1 MFEFIN
7 ILCYTNKKG
16 GGSVRKITILAFAL
30 VAFLALGF
38 VCSCGVEEAEGDVMP
53 AKVDVLKVGKAD
65 CIVIN
70 TGTKI
75 IMIDT
80 AEKENLDDIRS
91 FMREKGYEKVDTL
104 ILTHYDKDHIGCAKE
119 IIEEYGVE
127 TVLENSFSSD
137 SELFHEYHYA
147 LKQQGKSAIRLNE
160 DYSFRSDSCD
170 FVINVPRQK
179 KYETKKD
186 NNSSLVVKMEC
197 GETCFLFCGDAEEL
211 RLTEIIDTCAGKY
224 DFVKIPY
231 HGNYLENYPAFLEK
245 IKVGAC
251 ALTCSKK
258 NPADPRTLEALE
270 SSGAEIYETKNGTVH
285 VETDGRTVAISQ

>member
-1 MFEFIN
+1 M
-7 ILCYTNKKG
+7 
-16 GGSVRKITILAFAL
+16 RKITNLVLFIILIF
-30 VAFLALGF
+30 VLGF
-38 VCSCGVEEAEGDVMP
+38 ACSCGAEDAEESVVPAE
-53 AKVDVLKVGKAD
+53 VDVLKVGKAD

-75 IMIDT
+75 VMIDT
-80 AEKENLDDIRS
+80 GEKENLDDIRS
-91 FMREKGYEKVDTL
+91 FMRERDYKRVDTL

-119 IIEEYGVE
+119 IIEEYGVG
-127 TVLENSFSSD
+127 TVLESSASSD

-147 LKQQGKSAIRLNE
+147 LKQQGKSATRLSE

-197 GETCFLFCGDAEEL
+197 GETEFLFCGDAEEL
-211 RLTEIIDTCAGKY
+211 RLAEIIDTCAGEY

-231 HGNYLENYPAFLEK
+231 HGNYIENYPAFLEK
-245 IKVGAC
+245 IKVKSC
-251 ALTCSKK
+251 AVTCSKK
-258 NPADPRTLEALE
+258 NPADPRVIEILEKN
-270 SSGAEIYETKNGTVH
+270 GAEIYETRNGTVH
-285 VETDGRTVAISQ
+285 VETDGKAIQINQK